1 MNLIKP
7 KYTEEMRTILAYI
20 LTMPE
25 VTRHTFYKSVEGQNI
40 IKGLEL
46 EAENDKT
53 PKESSGDTRKW
64 DEAELKK
71 ILQQLHEA
79 GPEQREALLQLLPGP
94 VLSVIMNRLKEPSME
109 KGQRGPVKGTPGYFQ
124 WVEKLR
130 ASRAAKKKT
139 PDSSAGSG
147 AGTGPVGPS
156 KKEYGAEHKPGQPK
170 KELGRYQKVGNR
182 AGQSNGKPSGTSRG
196 YEHFVRQI
204 GEHGEIHDTPS
215 GRKTQR

>member
-1 MNLIKP
+1 MDLIKP
-7 KYTEEMRTILAYI
+7 KYSEELRTVLAYI

-25 VTRHTFYKSVEGQNI
+25 VTRHSFYKSVEGQNI

-53 PKESSGDTRKW
+53 RKESSGDTRKW
-64 DEAELKK
+64 DEAELEKV
-71 ILQQLHEA
+71 IQELHEA

-94 VLSVIMNRLKEPSME
+94 VLSVIMNRLKGPSVE

-139 PDSSAGSG
+139 PDSSAGS
-147 AGTGPVGPS
+147 PIGPS
-156 KKEYGAEHKPGQPK
+156 KKEYGAEHTPGEPK
-170 KELGRYQKVGNR
+170 KDLGRYQKVGNR

-204 GEHGEIHDTPS
+204 GEHGEIHDKPV